1 MDKKNQVEKTKNP
14 DRKFRQ
20 IQADEKN
27 SVKKNNEKKS
37 DDDICKL
44 I

>member
-1 MDKKNQVEKTKNP
+1 MKVKQKQV
-14 DRKFRQ
+14 
-20 IQADEKN
+20 DEKN